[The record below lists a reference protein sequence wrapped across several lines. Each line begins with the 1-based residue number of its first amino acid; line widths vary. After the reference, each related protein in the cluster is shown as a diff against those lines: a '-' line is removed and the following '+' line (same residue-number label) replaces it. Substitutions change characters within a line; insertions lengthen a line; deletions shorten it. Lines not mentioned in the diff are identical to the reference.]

1 MVMDIT
7 IIMIMEIMETME
19 VTVLVED
26 QIIMGLTQMTM
37 EVQIIIQLLTIV
49 IMEIM
54 VIMDGDDLFFH
65 FRVM

>member
-7 IIMIMEIMETME
+7 IIMFMETMETME
-19 VTVLVED
+19 VTILVED
-26 QIIMGLTQMTM
+26 QIIMDLTQMTM